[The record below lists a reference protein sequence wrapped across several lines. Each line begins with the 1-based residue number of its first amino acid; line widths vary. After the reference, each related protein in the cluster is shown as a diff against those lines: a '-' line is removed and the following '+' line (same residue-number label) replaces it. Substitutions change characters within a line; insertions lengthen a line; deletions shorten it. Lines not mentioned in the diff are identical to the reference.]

1 MPAMEVIHKWFTLR
15 NSSSSSERRSA
26 LYFLDHQHHP
36 RHVDVVGGDDD
47 DQQQEES
54 RNNTASRRGKKQ
66 QISSMITKNTNSC
79 CATRP
84 NATRL
89 LVNIIL
95 LLALLVMMSNNNT
108 RFLLMNYRWVV
119 TNSTIITTMKN
130 KENPMI
136 MTKND
141 VDDVLLP
148 PLPTNVIGRTNKN
161 AKEKY
166 NISENNDEHQQGTN
180 HFSPPQI
187 LHFLKAATELE
198 DGLPTFLIQYLKWH
212 NAMRQKFPGRQI
224 MQHPEA
230 PNIII
235 RYTNGPSSLENGGGL
250 YDRLAANFLGDF
262 LWACANRRVLLYLW
276 HHPRPLTDFLAPNHM
291 DWTVPQNGGG
301 GVLELDED
309 DGDSTTAPTSTNST
323 RKQRNFIITHRVNDD
338 TLANTKIILYNSPRG
353 LVDVHWEKYNA
364 TVPLPIAFSKLWNY
378 MFKPNDYVAK
388 ILNQFWD
395 EHPPGMY
402 SASHIRLLHPSF
414 YDFKNAKVSGW
425 IEDEQL
431 PWTFETMKVTLPPT
445 IHALR
450 CAATATATAQDNT
463 TNHLHPRN
471 TSTTAGIYLFSDWI
485 TIVQQLQEVSH
496 NNSIHT
502 AAAVEVG
509 EGIDSFLNTWVAEK
523 MKHIYLLDNI
533 LLLEHG
539 GEVAHLK
546 TPNQTMQAY
555 ASSFIDIY
563 IAAAAKCLS
572 YGLGRFGYLAS
583 LIGGHSCLNRHQHP
597 NEYNIKRWNMWESV
611 KGAPLCTVSPEY
623 PKGIDPDE
631 VFNGAWSHASKVN
644 L

>member
-450 CAATATATAQDNT
+450 CAATAQENMTNT
-463 TNHLHPRN
+463 T
-471 TSTTAGIYLFSDWI
+471 SGIYLFSDWI